1 LVSALYIYPKMKVEK
16 LYFQFME
23 VRLSDISTLWL
34 ATSHTVQKVFF
45 IMLRSPVIMWPVGSY
60 MNGELAQEDIKLY
73 LIMMVIYI
81 VSVSTFDFAQ
91 NIIQLLIRS
100 WSYTFEMDDVIRA
113 SFYFISNLL
122 LQYIYIYILFSV
134 LY

>member
-1 LVSALYIYPKMKVEK
+1 
-16 LYFQFME
+16 
-23 VRLSDISTLWL
+23 
-34 ATSHTVQKVFF
+34 
-45 IMLRSPVIMWPVGSY
+45 

-100 WSYTFEMDDVIRA
+100 
-113 SFYFISNLL
+113 
-122 LQYIYIYILFSV
+122 
-134 LY
+134 